1 MNMNTSKILL
11 IEDNLQVNKI
21 IVDALTESGH
31 QVLAV
36 DNLGDAEELLMVNAF
51 QILIVDLKIKDTF
64 VFGFLEKI
72 NQNMDIFR
80 AEIIVITGYS
90 NYELINKTIQL
101 GVSHIFAKPFPMQA
115 LINKIDKI
123 LHPPVSRSGAFD
135 SSIIKIF
142 LEATIHI
149 FHHLASLPL
158 KAGKPFLRNSPS
170 AINEFSAVI
179 WLKSPQVQ
187 GMMSV
192 NLDQEVLMKVI
203 ERMFGPQALDFIENE
218 GFRDTCGELA
228 NQILGRAKQQFLK
241 ERGMTFEISVPKV
254 IFGKDHIVDYPTS
267 SPVLTIPF
275 SYEKKKD
282 IYVEFLLEV
291 NENSEAVSPEN
302 LQVVVE
308 EGGVMFF

>member
-1 MNMNTSKILL
+1 MKTSKILL
-11 IEDNLQVNKI
+11 IEDNLQVSGLI
-21 IVDALTESGH
+21 SEALIECGH
-31 QVLAV
+31 QVFAA
-36 DNLGDAEELLMVNAF
+36 DNLEEAEEFLLINAF
-51 QILIVDLKIKDTF
+51 QILIVDLKIKDNF
-64 VFGFLEKI
+64 IFPFLEKI
-72 NQNMDIFR
+72 NKNMEIAR
-80 AEIIVITGYS
+80 AELIVITGYS
-90 NYELINKTIQL
+90 NYENITKTLQM
-101 GVSHIFAKPFPMQA
+101 GVSHIFAKPFPMSA
-115 LINKIDKI
+115 LINKVEKI

-149 FHHLASLPL
+149 FHHVASLPL
-158 KAGKPFLRNSPS
+158 KAGKPFLRNSAS

-179 WLKSPQVQ
+179 WLKSSQIQ
-187 GMMSV
+187 GIMTV

-203 ERMFGPQALDFIENE
+203 ERMFGPQALEFIENE

-241 ERGMTFEISVPKV
+241 ERGMSFEISVPKV

-282 IYVEFLLEV
+282 IYVEFSLEV
-291 NENSEAVSPEN
+291 NENGETVSPET